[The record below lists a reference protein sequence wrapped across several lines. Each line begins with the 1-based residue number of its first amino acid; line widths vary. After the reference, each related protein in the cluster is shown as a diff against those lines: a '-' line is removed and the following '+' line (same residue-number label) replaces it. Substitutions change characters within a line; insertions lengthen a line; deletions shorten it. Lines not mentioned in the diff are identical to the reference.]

1 MTATLS
7 TPKEL
12 REKVSQFAKAND
24 LDVKIV
30 EGEPCDIRIVSAGE
44 KVKSRTDTLQAGGQI
59 NCAAAWKMAEKHHI
73 PLLLLGALLDLLD
86 IRVRQCCLGCFK

>member
-24 LDVKIV
+24 MDVKVV
-30 EGEPCDIRIVSAGE
+30 EGEPCDICIVSAGE
-44 KVKSRTDTLQAGGQI
+44 KAESLADTLQTGGWI
-59 NCAAAWKMAEKHHI
+59 KCAAAWEMAKKHHI

-86 IRVRQCCLGCFK
+86 IRVRGCCLGCFE